1 MPRDLGT
8 FAKSSADH
16 ALVFTP
22 KTKDFLAVVAVFIA
36 VLAVGL
42 TVIELRDGARQFEIA
57 RNV

>member
-1 MPRDLGT
+1 MPRDLGS

-22 KTKDFLAVVAVFIA
+22 KTRDFLAVFAVLIA
-36 VLAVGL
+36 VLAIGL
-42 TVIELRDGARQFEIA
+42 TIIELRDGARQFEIA